1 MIPAEIS
8 SQQVVGP
15 KRPNEYVT
23 LSRVFS
29 SATHTQLRMCN
40 LLTAATKFKPNSGKQ
55 NFLCSHRVFPRKSSS
70 LSSNVNET
78 FFVVSKSFLTV
89 IKSLLE
95 VQRTKKNLVN
105 QVTGGYRI
113 LRGCIPSFTQPKSSE
128 IQSDDT
134 ALRRPL
140 PLAMWFLQKCVT
152 THEERG
158 ALDSRDCQ
166 CIGSPRVPVSLPNTS
181 P

>member
-1 MIPAEIS
+1 MRRTGHTKLCSIIALHPCARTPLPSSGGVKMGQPAVIPAEIS

-95 VQRTKKNLVN
+95 VQRTKK
-105 QVTGGYRI
+105 
-113 LRGCIPSFTQPKSSE
+113 S
-128 IQSDDT
+128 
-134 ALRRPL
+134 
-140 PLAMWFLQKCVT
+140 
-152 THEERG
+152 
-158 ALDSRDCQ
+158 
-166 CIGSPRVPVSLPNTS
+166 
-181 P
+181 